1 MTTRSDIK
9 NFAVFTVDISSVEQ
23 KTSQTG
29 HVYAVGCATLPMRQ
43 GEAMPLRIVALDP
56 FAGSLNPGTSTLV
69 GRLGYDEQDGQ
80 GTLLFFPTRIEPA
93 PADGRYRNYV
103 YLSLRVGQDGD
114 CRYSAAGHFW
124 GRVRMALGQGKD
136 AAGNYRP
143 SLWLTVKGFTGKDG
157 NETIPR
163 LMAGLRKGD
172 LAAVTGRLFYEAST
186 RTMKGRFNLM
196 ANKIEVL
203 PIEQAAAVSAQD
215 CPY

>member
-1 MTTRSDIK
+1 MTTKSEIK

-29 HVYAVGCATLPMRQ
+29 HVYAVGSATLPMQR
-43 GEAMPLRIVALDP
+43 GEAMPLRVIALDP

-69 GRLGYDEQDGQ
+69 GRLGYDEQNGQ
-80 GTLLFFPTRIEPA
+80 GILLFYPTRIEPA
-93 PADGRYRNYV
+93 PTDGRYRNYV
-103 YLSLRVGQDGD
+103 YLSLRAGQDGD

-143 SLWLTVKGFTGKDG
+143 SLWLTVKGFTSKEGD
-157 NETIPR
+157 ETIPR

-172 LAAVTGRLFYEAST
+172 QAAVTGRMLYEAST
-186 RTMKGRFNLM
+186 RTMKGHFNLM
-196 ANKIEVL
+196 AKTIELVPL
-203 PIEQAAAVSAQD
+203 NQALVVAEED